1 MQRKNVWFTMVV
13 FRNRPYFCTMI
24 CITRGHGQ
32 LCMSWYESDDNY
44 IHCTHHSN
52 DGINEKYLLKAVE
65 TAVSRISFH
74 WIIWKIPSDRQK
86 VFYGATFKPYPGCYI
101 SYARCCAGTWSWVL
115 TQKVKLFIAFSNYII
130 PASTSAL
137 SQICMQT
144 PPIWCESDMCV

>member
-1 MQRKNVWFTMVV
+1 
-13 FRNRPYFCTMI
+13 MI
-24 CITRGHGQ
+24 WVRWQ
-32 LCMSWYESDDNY
+32 LHN
-44 IHCTHHSN
+44 SN

-144 PPIWCESDMCV
+144 PPIWCESDMYVLNRGWKDERTPSKKRDQWITELYWKSNGKIEIFGKKM